1 MAQQVKV
8 VLAKSN
14 DLNSTP
20 VIHMTEGDSHRLSSY
35 LHTCDAAATSV
46 PPHK

>member
-1 MAQQVKV
+1 MAQQVKT

-20 VIHMTEGDSHRLSSY
+20 AIHMIEGDSHRLSSY
-35 LHTCDAAATSV
+35 LHTCDVALISV
-46 PPHK
+46 PLP